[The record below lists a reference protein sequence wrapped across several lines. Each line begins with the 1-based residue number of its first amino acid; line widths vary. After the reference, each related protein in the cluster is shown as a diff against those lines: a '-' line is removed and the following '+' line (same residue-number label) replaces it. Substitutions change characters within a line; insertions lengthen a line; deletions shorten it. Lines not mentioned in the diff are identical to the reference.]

1 MARAIDNEERTMLDA
16 LSNALETSDS
26 IDIFV
31 GYFYFSGFQLLAEK
45 LKDKRIRI
53 LVGMTIDPNRIEEM
67 IKYADAQDHPLSYYS
82 PNIYPTSQGDLKS
95 NYVKSLIAFVNNSE
109 SFDTEESSDAFDMF
123 IRKIENGSLEIR
135 QTQKKNDHSKYYIV
149 KNKEGFDQNGDFPG
163 TVFMGSNNFTYRGLI
178 GQGEMAETFRDST
191 KYIEYSERFEKA
203 WDKSNSLSI
212 AERDN
217 YQDFVKEVKSKVC
230 FYQQPTPYEMYIR
243 VLHELYKT
251 PESAEKIK
259 TPSKITKGAFLDFEY
274 QTDAIKIALDRIEK
288 FDGVIIADVV
298 GLGKSIIASAVANN
312 LDMNT
317 VIISPPHLKPQ
328 WEDYKE
334 LFGIRGSKVFSSG
347 NLNEIYERYSNSSI
361 PLLIVIDEAHRFRNE
376 DTIDYKLLHQICRSN
391 PENKVMLLTATP
403 FNNTPQDVFALM
415 KLFQTPGQSTI
426 RSIDNLSL
434 RFRELISK
442 YKKLR
447 TDLRKSPKS
456 NFSRESNEIA
466 LEVRKFLEPVVIR
479 RSRLDLEYISRY
491 KKDLERQN
499 ISFPKIDGPKLLEYD
514 LGKLV
519 DLYLDTLQQI
529 GDSESENGFL
539 GARYKPATYVTKK
552 EEFKKKYGELVDD
565 LDLTTAQTNL
575 ADFMRKL
582 LVMRFE
588 SSKFAFKTT
597 LERMINN
604 NLLIMN
610 WWNTL
615 KVVPIMK
622 KGQLPDPGDSEFSE
636 FSEED
641 GSSLDE
647 LENKLEYLRTNKG
660 LIEIPIDWIDPQ
672 FIEDVKSDTD
682 VLQRIHR
689 GWFEDSNFDGVD
701 PKLDEVE
708 KQIRTLLKQD
718 PDRKIVIFSAF
729 ADSVNYLSK
738 ELIRRGVPG
747 VLTFTAADANKE
759 NRKILL
765 SNFDASYV
773 MGPQANDY
781 QVLVCTD
788 ALSEGVNLHR
798 AGVVINYDIPYNP
811 TRVIQRIGR
820 INRINKKVFDSIQIL
835 NFFPTYVGDNEIR
848 IKAISTLKM
857 GLINNI
863 VGSDMA
869 VLTPDENLETFFKNE
884 FTRADDGEEKLSWDS
899 IFIEDY
905 EVAIKDLN
913 LFKKIEE
920 IPRRTRISRKGKD
933 EIRGVVFSKRSQNSI
948 FVTSTLDTDPEII
961 DTEDALRYFKCDSN
975 ELGAEISTNFGQLFE
990 FAKEKLAEKHPL
1002 PEIRGRRKDALEKIE
1017 VVRLQI
1023 PAAESYCADLEKIIR
1038 EFDDVSEGTLKDIAQ
1053 IREKTAEEVFAR
1065 LKEFVPEAFISN
1077 VFQRVER
1084 MRNDVEVILL
1094 AEEFVK

>member
-1 MARAIDNEERTMLDA
+1 MARAIDNDEKTMLDA

-26 IDIFV
+26 VDIFV
-31 GYFYFSGFQLLAEK
+31 GYFYFSGFHLLADK
-45 LKDKRIRI
+45 LKDKKIRI

-67 IKYADAQDHPLSYYS
+67 IKYAEAQDHSLEYYA
-82 PNIYPTSQGDLKS
+82 PNIHPTAQTTLKD
-95 NYVKSLIAFVNNSE
+95 NYLKSLIAFVNNSE
-109 SFDTEESSDAFDMF
+109 SFDDESTSSSFDMF
-123 IRKIENGSLEIR
+123 LSKISDGSLEIR
-135 QTQKKNDHSKYYIV
+135 QTSSKQHSKFYIV
-149 KNKEGFDQNGDFPG
+149 HNKIGLSQNGDFPG
-163 TVFMGSNNFTYRGLI
+163 TVFMGSNNFTYKGLI
-178 GQGEMAETFRDST
+178 GQGEMAESFRDAEKFT
-191 KYIEYSERFEKA
+191 EYKQRFEKF
-203 WDKSNSLSI
+203 WDKSNSISI
-212 AERDN
+212 AEKDN
-217 YQDFVKEVKSKVC
+217 SVDFISEVKKKVC
-230 FYQQPTPYEMYIR
+230 FYQQPRPYEMYIR

-251 PESAEKIK
+251 PESAEKVK
-259 TPSKITKGAFLDFEY
+259 TPHKITSGAFLDFEY
-274 QTDAIKIALDRIEK
+274 QTDAIKIALDRIDK

-298 GLGKSIIASAVANN
+298 GLGKSIIASAVATN

-317 VIISPPHLKPQ
+317 VIISPPHLIPQ

-347 NLNEIYERYSNSSI
+347 KLNDIYERYSNSKI

-403 FNNTPQDVFALM
+403 FNNSPQDVFALM

-434 RFRELISK
+434 RFRELIGK

-447 TDLRKSPKS
+447 TDLRKSPNKD
-456 NFSRESNEIA
+456 FTKESNEIA
-466 LEVRKFLEPVVIR
+466 LEVRKFLEPIVIR

-491 KKDLERQN
+491 KQDLDRQN
-499 ISFPKIDGPKLLEYD
+499 ISFPQIDGPKLLEYD

-519 DLYLDTLQQI
+519 NLYLDTLKQI
-529 GDSESENGFL
+529 GDSESEDGFL
-539 GARYKPATYVTKK
+539 GARYKPAIYVTKK

-604 NLLIMN
+604 NLLIVN

-622 KGQLPDPGDSEFSE
+622 KGQLPDPGDNKFSE

-641 GSSLDE
+641 GNSLDD
-647 LENKLEYLRTNKG
+647 LESKLEFLRVNKG
-660 LIEIPIDWIDPQ
+660 LIEIPVDWIDPQ
-672 FIEDVKSDTD
+672 FIEDVKHDTD

-689 GWFEDSNFDGVD
+689 AWFEDIEFDGVD

-708 KQIRTLLKQD
+708 KQIRALLAED
-718 PDRKIVIFSAF
+718 PTRKIVVFSAF

-738 ELIRRGVPG
+738 ELVSRGLSG
-747 VLTFTAADANKE
+747 VFTFTATEANKE
-759 NRKILL
+759 NRRILL

-773 MGPQANDY
+773 LGPQADDY

-835 NFFPTYVGDNEIR
+835 NFFPTYVGDYEIR
-848 IKAISTLKM
+848 VKAISTLKM

-863 VGSDMA
+863 VGNDTA

-884 FTRADDGEEKLSWDS
+884 FSRTDNGEEELSWDS
-899 IFIEDY
+899 VFIEDY
-905 EVAIKDLN
+905 ETAIKDKYL
-913 LFKKIEE
+913 LSKIEE
-920 IPRRTRISRKGKD
+920 IPRRTRIARHVSD
-933 EIRGVVFSKRSQNSI
+933 EIRGVVFSKRAENSVFI
-948 FVTSTLDTDPEII
+948 TSTLDSEPAII
-961 DTEDALRYFKCDSN
+961 NTETALRLFRCRPEEEGS
-975 ELGAEISTNFGQLFE
+975 EITSTFTKLFD
-990 FAKEKLAEKHPL
+990 FAKEKLNERHPL

-1017 VVRLQI
+1017 AVRLAI
-1023 PAAESYCADLEKIIR
+1023 PVAESYCADLEKIIR

-1053 IREKTAEEVFAR
+1053 IREKSAEEIFSKM
-1065 LKEFVPEAFISN
+1065 KEFVPESFISN
-1077 VFQRVER
+1077 VFQRVDR
-1084 MRNDVEVILL
+1084 MRQDIEVILL

>member
-1 MARAIDNEERTMLDA
+1 
-16 LSNALETSDS
+16 
-26 IDIFV
+26 
-31 GYFYFSGFQLLAEK
+31 
-45 LKDKRIRI
+45 
-53 LVGMTIDPNRIEEM
+53 
-67 IKYADAQDHPLSYYS
+67 
-82 PNIYPTSQGDLKS
+82 
-95 NYVKSLIAFVNNSE
+95 
-109 SFDTEESSDAFDMF
+109 
-123 IRKIENGSLEIR
+123 
-135 QTQKKNDHSKYYIV
+135 
-149 KNKEGFDQNGDFPG
+149 
-163 TVFMGSNNFTYRGLI
+163 
-178 GQGEMAETFRDST
+178 
-191 KYIEYSERFEKA
+191 
-203 WDKSNSLSI
+203 
-212 AERDN
+212 
-217 YQDFVKEVKSKVC
+217 
-230 FYQQPTPYEMYIR
+230 
-243 VLHELYKT
+243 
-251 PESAEKIK
+251 
-259 TPSKITKGAFLDFEY
+259 
-274 QTDAIKIALDRIEK
+274 
-288 FDGVIIADVV
+288 
-298 GLGKSIIASAVANN
+298 
-312 LDMNT
+312 
-317 VIISPPHLKPQ
+317 
-328 WEDYKE
+328 
-334 LFGIRGSKVFSSG
+334 
-347 NLNEIYERYSNSSI
+347 
-361 PLLIVIDEAHRFRNE
+361 
-376 DTIDYKLLHQICRSN
+376 
-391 PENKVMLLTATP
+391 
-403 FNNTPQDVFALM
+403 
-415 KLFQTPGQSTI
+415 
-426 RSIDNLSL
+426 
-434 RFRELISK
+434 
-442 YKKLR
+442 
-447 TDLRKSPKS
+447 
-456 NFSRESNEIA
+456 
-466 LEVRKFLEPVVIR
+466 
-479 RSRLDLEYISRY
+479 
-491 KKDLERQN
+491 
-499 ISFPKIDGPKLLEYD
+499 
-514 LGKLV
+514 
-519 DLYLDTLQQI
+519 
-529 GDSESENGFL
+529 
-539 GARYKPATYVTKK
+539 
-552 EEFKKKYGELVDD
+552 
-565 LDLTTAQTNL
+565 
-575 ADFMRKL
+575 
-582 LVMRFE
+582 
-588 SSKFAFKTT
+588 
-597 LERMINN
+597 
-604 NLLIMN
+604 MN

-647 LENKLEYLRTNKG
+647 IENKLEYLRTKKG

-672 FIEDVKSDTD
+672 FIEDVKCDTD

-718 PDRKIVIFSAF
+718 PNRKIVIFSAF

-747 VLTFTAADANKE
+747 VFTFTAADANKE

-773 MGPQANDY
+773 MGSQANDY

-905 EVAIKDLN
+905 ESAIKDLD

-920 IPRRTRISRKGKD
+920 IPRRTRISRQGKD
-933 EIRGVVFSKRSQNSI
+933 EVRGVVFSKRSQNSI
-948 FVTSTLDTDPEII
+948 FVTSTLETDPEII
-961 DTEDALRYFKCDSN
+961 DTEDALLYFKCEPS
-975 ELGAEISTNFGQLFE
+975 ELGAEITSNFGQLFE

-1065 LKEFVPEAFISN
+1065 MKEFVPEAFISN

>member
-1 MARAIDNEERTMLDA
+1 MAESFRD
-16 LSNALETSDS
+16 
-26 IDIFV
+26 
-31 GYFYFSGFQLLAEK
+31 AEK
-45 LKDKRIRI
+45 
-53 LVGMTIDPNRIEEM
+53 
-67 IKYADAQDHPLSYYS
+67 
-82 PNIYPTSQGDLKS
+82 
-95 NYVKSLIAFVNNSE
+95 F
-109 SFDTEESSDAFDMF
+109 TEY
-123 IRKIENGSLEIR
+123 K
-135 QTQKKNDHSKYYIV
+135 Q
-149 KNKEGFDQNGDFPG
+149 
-163 TVFMGSNNFTYRGLI
+163 
-178 GQGEMAETFRDST
+178 
-191 KYIEYSERFEKA
+191 RFEKF
-203 WDKSNSLSI
+203 WDKSNSISI
-212 AERDN
+212 AEKDN
-217 YQDFVKEVKSKVC
+217 SVDFISEVKKKVC
-230 FYQQPTPYEMYIR
+230 FYQQPRPYEMYIR

-251 PESAEKIK
+251 PESAEKVK
-259 TPSKITKGAFLDFEY
+259 TPNKITSGAFLDFEY
-274 QTDAIKIALDRIEK
+274 QTDAIKIALDRIDK

-317 VIISPPHLKPQ
+317 VIISPPHLIPQ

-334 LFGIRGSKVFSSG
+334 LFGVRGSKVFSSG
-347 NLNEIYERYSNSSI
+347 KLNDIYERYSNSKI

-403 FNNTPQDVFALM
+403 FNNSPQDVFALM

-434 RFRELISK
+434 RFRELIGK

-447 TDLRKSPKS
+447 TDLRKSPNKD
-456 NFSRESNEIA
+456 FTKESNEIA
-466 LEVRKFLEPVVIR
+466 LEVRKFLEPIVIR

-491 KKDLERQN
+491 KQDLDRQN
-499 ISFPKIDGPKLLEYD
+499 ISFPRIDGPKLLEYD

-519 DLYLDTLQQI
+519 NLYLDTLKQI
-529 GDSESENGFL
+529 GDSESEDGFL
-539 GARYKPATYVTKK
+539 GARYKPAIYVTKK

-604 NLLIMN
+604 NLLIVN

-622 KGQLPDPGDSEFSE
+622 KGQLPDPGDNKFSE

-641 GSSLDE
+641 GNSLDD
-647 LENKLEYLRTNKG
+647 LESKLEFLRANKG
-660 LIEIPIDWIDPQ
+660 LIEIPVDWIDPQ
-672 FIEDVKSDTD
+672 FIEDVKHDTE

-689 GWFEDSNFDGVD
+689 AWFEDIEFDGVD

-708 KQIRTLLKQD
+708 KQIRALLAED
-718 PDRKIVIFSAF
+718 PTRKIVVFSAF

-738 ELIRRGVPG
+738 ELVSRGLRGVF
-747 VLTFTAADANKE
+747 TFTATEANKE
-759 NRKILL
+759 NRRILL

-773 MGPQANDY
+773 LGPQADDY

-835 NFFPTYVGDNEIR
+835 NFFPTYVGDYEIR
-848 IKAISTLKM
+848 VKAISTLKM

-863 VGSDMA
+863 VGNDTA

-884 FTRADDGEEKLSWDS
+884 FTRTDNGEEELSWDS
-899 IFIEDY
+899 VFIEDY
-905 EVAIKDLN
+905 ETAIKDKHL
-913 LFKKIEE
+913 LSKIEE
-920 IPRRTRISRKGKD
+920 IPRRTRIARNVSD
-933 EIRGVVFSKRSQNSI
+933 EIRGVVFSKRAENSV
-948 FVTSTLDTDPEII
+948 FVTSTLDSEPAII
-961 DTEDALRYFKCDSN
+961 NTETALRLFRCRPEEEGS
-975 ELGAEISTNFGQLFE
+975 EITSTFTKLFD
-990 FAKEKLAEKHPL
+990 FAKEKLNERHPL

-1017 VVRLQI
+1017 AVRLAI
-1023 PAAESYCADLEKIIR
+1023 PVAESYCADLEKIIR

-1053 IREKTAEEVFAR
+1053 IREKSAEEVFSKM
-1065 LKEFVPEAFISN
+1065 KEFVPESFISN
-1077 VFQRVER
+1077 VFQRVDR
-1084 MRNDVEVILL
+1084 MRQDIEVILL
-1094 AEEFVK
+1094 AEEFTK